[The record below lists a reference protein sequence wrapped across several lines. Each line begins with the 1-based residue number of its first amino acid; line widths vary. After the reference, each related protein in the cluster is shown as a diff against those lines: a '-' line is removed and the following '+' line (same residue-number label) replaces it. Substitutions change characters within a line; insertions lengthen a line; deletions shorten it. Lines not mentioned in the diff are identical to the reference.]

1 MLLRQFKRTGPLT
14 ISLIVMLLLFMWT
27 GPVISMKNRFALYF
41 DIDSMP
47 LYELVSSLT
56 GTHPVT
62 GILFSVFLVSAM
74 AFLMVNLNTSLF
86 FINERTFLPA
96 LFYILTGGLFPE
108 YQILNPAIFGAVF
121 LMLAIKRIMES
132 YRIQGTAYNFF
143 DAGLLIGTGSLFY
156 ANLVWFGILTIVGIS
171 LLRTGNVKEII
182 LSLLGLVTPFILTLG
197 LYYVFGNYPY
207 DFIYLF
213 DYNLFGRHAEYAFNP
228 LIVMAI
234 MTTGVLAFLAA
245 AHLFMYIGT
254 KKIQSRKTFL
264 LLLWVL
270 IISVG
275 IFLLVPSVSVEII
288 WIAAIPV
295 SYFLTHYFIFMK
307 RKLVPEIF
315 FTLFFVLILFL
326 QVWYLW
332 II

>member
-1 MLLRQFKRTGPLT
+1 MLLREFKRTGPTT
-14 ISLIVMLLLFMWT
+14 IFLIVVLLLFMWT
-27 GPVISMKNRFALYF
+27 GPVLSMKKRFALYF

-56 GTHPVT
+56 GTHPVA
-62 GILFSVFLVSAM
+62 GIIFSVLLVSAM

-96 LFYILTGGLFPE
+96 LLYILTGGLFPQ
-108 YQILNPAIFGAVF
+108 YQLMNPAIFGALF

-143 DAGLLIGTGSLFY
+143 DAGLLIGTGTLFY
-156 ANLVWFGILTIVGIS
+156 ANLVWFGILTIAGIS
-171 LLRTGNVKEII
+171 LLRTWDLKEIV
-182 LSLLGLVTPFILTLG
+182 LSLLGLVTPFILAMG
-197 LYYVFGNYPY
+197 LYYVTGDHPH

-213 DYNLFGRHAEYAFNP
+213 DYNLFGRHSEYAFNP
-228 LIVMAI
+228 LIVIAI
-234 MTTGVLAFLAA
+234 LTTGALSFLAA
-245 AHLFMYIGT
+245 AHLFMNIGS
-254 KKIQSRKTFL
+254 KKIQSRKTFS

-270 IISVG
+270 IISVV
-275 IFLLVPSVSVEII
+275 IFLVIPSVSVEII

-295 SYFLTHYFIFMK
+295 SYFLTHYFIFLK
-307 RKLVPEIF
+307 RKLIPEIF
-315 FTLFFVLILFL
+315 FTLFFGLILFL
-326 QVWYLW
+326 QVWYMW